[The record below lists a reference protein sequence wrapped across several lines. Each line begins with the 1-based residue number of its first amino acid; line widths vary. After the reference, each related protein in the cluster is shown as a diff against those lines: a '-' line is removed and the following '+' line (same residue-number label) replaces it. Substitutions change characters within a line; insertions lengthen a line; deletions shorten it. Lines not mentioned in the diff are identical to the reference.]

1 VRIEME
7 KVLIF
12 DIWGDYGH
20 FRKFYTTS
28 SPLTFSIPPR
38 TSLCGLLGAI
48 VGLGKNEYLYYF
60 SKKDAKIALKLLHPI
75 KKTRL
80 GINLINTKGNYWT
93 LIRKSGHEPRTQI
106 RTEFIRDAKFR
117 VYVFHVDEKIHET
130 LKDNLSQHKSF
141 YTPSLGLSELLCNFF
156 YVGEFGVSERGE
168 EKSEINSVVPIS
180 GLVQRRD
187 NIEFEPG
194 KKYFKEKLPI
204 EMTSERVV
212 TEYGE
217 VIYEAEGKSIMAI
230 PKKFWELENGERIIF
245 L

>member
-1 VRIEME
+1 ME
-7 KVLIF
+7 KVLVF
-12 DIWGDYGH
+12 DIWGDYAH

-48 VGLGKNEYLYYF
+48 AGLGKDEYLNYF
-60 SKKDAKIALKLLHPI
+60 SKKDAKIGLRLLNPI

-80 GINLINTKGNYWT
+80 GINLINTKGNHWT
-93 LIRKSGHEPRTQI
+93 LVKKSGHEPRTQI
-106 RTEFIRDAKFR
+106 RTEFIKDVKFR
-117 VYVFHVDEKIHET
+117 VYFFHADRNIYKT
-130 LKDNLSQHKSF
+130 LKENLSQHKSF
-141 YTPSLGLSELLCNFF
+141 YTPSLGLSELLCNFS
-156 YVGEFGVSERGE
+156 YLGEPGIREMGE
-168 EKSEINSVVPIS
+168 EETPVHSVIPIS
-180 GLVQRRD
+180 QLAARKESIV
-187 NIEFEPG
+187 FEEG

-204 EMTSERVV
+204 EMTPERIV

-217 VIYEAEGKSIMAI
+217 VMYEADGKPLRVI